1 MADIREINGQ
11 YFDFSNTGPGFNQS
25 FLQTAMELKEL
36 GIKNYYF
43 MLRIDNPRIA
53 DIDPYK
59 RNITGQ
65 EVAALMQEMRS
76 NIWFYTR
83 VVARIRSD
91 AGIVRYGLHRGLAA
105 MMWCFERSYD
115 NCLTEPRQTWKTS
128 GTLAGPLAWAFQ
140 LSQNLKMH
148 FFGKESE
155 NTKRNLGTLRDDV
168 ELLPE
173 WLRFTRYFDS
183 DGKVKKTPRST
194 EILKNKQLNN
204 EVVIHAE
211 ARSLSRAQ
219 GMGRGASAAIIY
231 FDEIEHT
238 PFFDE
243 ILSNSAPAFK
253 TAHDNAAA
261 AGLPTCR
268 LMSST
273 PGNLDT
279 REGRT
284 SYPIIKSMIPWSEK
298 IYDMT
303 PQQIEEYKNAFRDE
317 YNNNA
322 ENNLA
327 REVVEIFY
335 IEYQYWQLRKDYN
348 WVMEQYAL
356 SGDRTAIRREILLQ
370 RLRGSTDSPF
380 APEDIEY
387 LISNM
392 VKSTNDL
399 LICNKW
405 RFRLYEHGNKHTVG
419 GQATDFDPRIPYI
432 IGMDPSGAGADNTS
446 VTIVNPYNLKVAAEF
461 KSPYISTT
469 DSIRMLI
476 ELVSQHI
483 PKAVIYPERNSMGIA
498 IIQMLAESSIRE
510 NLYWSDND
518 KQVDAMAEESPEEY
532 QMRVAADEW
541 KKYGVYTTKK
551 VRDMM
556 FQILLRHVNECKE
569 LLNTEY
575 LVDDMC
581 KLVRTSTGKIEAGK
595 GEHDDSV
602 MSYNIAMY
610 LFYTGDNLELFG
622 INNKVHPVLGAIEEN
637 GPDEIDTMKGF
648 FSIENVSFEDLV
660 MRDAAR
666 VEQETKY
673 LVDTLS
679 FVHDDVYSNQKNRRG
694 NSFNDDVDIDPYFF
708 DIVNGG
714 GF

>member
-1 MADIREINGQ
+1 
-11 YFDFSNTGPGFNQS
+11 
-25 FLQTAMELKEL
+25 
-36 GIKNYYF
+36 
-43 MLRIDNPRIA
+43 
-53 DIDPYK
+53 
-59 RNITGQ
+59 
-65 EVAALMQEMRS
+65 
-76 NIWFYTR
+76 
-83 VVARIRSD
+83 
-91 AGIVRYGLHRGLAA
+91 
-105 MMWCFERSYD
+105 
-115 NCLTEPRQTWKTS
+115 
-128 GTLAGPLAWAFQ
+128 
-140 LSQNLKMH
+140 MH

-173 WLRFTRYFDS
+173 WLQFTRYIDT
-183 DGKVKKTPRST
+183 DGKVKKTQRST

-211 ARSLSRAQ
+211 ARSLARAQ
-219 GMGRGASAAIIY
+219 GMGRGATAAIIY

-253 TAHDNAAA
+253 TAHDNAVS
-261 AGLPTCR
+261 AGLPSCR
-268 LMSST
+268 IMSST

-298 IYDMT
+298 LYDMT
-303 PQQIEEYKNAFRDE
+303 PEQIEEYKNAFRDE

-322 ENNLA
+322 ENNLS
-327 REVVEIFY
+327 REVVDIIY
-335 IEYQYWQLRKDYN
+335 IEYQYWQLRKSYD
-348 WVMEQYAL
+348 WVLEQFKL

-370 RLRGSTDSPF
+370 RLRGSTDSPL

-399 LICNKW
+399 LLCNKW
-405 RFRLYEHGNKHTVG
+405 RFRLYEHGQKSTIG
-419 GQATDFDPRIPYI
+419 GEVTNFDPRIPYI
-432 IGMDPSGAGADNTS
+432 IGMDPAGAGADNTS
-446 VTIVNPYNLKVAAEF
+446 ITIINPYNLKIAAEF

-476 ELVSQHI
+476 ELINQHI

-556 FQILLRHVNECKE
+556 FQILFRHVNECIDV
-569 LLNTEY
+569 LNTEY
-575 LVDDMC
+575 LVEDMC

-622 INNKVHPVLGAIEEN
+622 INNKVHPILGSIEEQ
-637 GPDEIDTMKGF
+637 PIEEQDPMAGF
-648 FSIENVSFEDLV
+648 FSIKNATYEDILLQDTI
-660 MRDAAR
+660 RA
-666 VEQETKY
+666 EQETKY
-673 LVDTLS
+673 IVDTLS
-679 FVHDDVYSNQKNRRG
+679 FVEDDVYSNQKNRNRDL
-694 NSFNDDVDIDPYFF
+694 NDDVSIEPYFF
-708 DIVNGG
+708 DMINN
-714 GF
+714 